1 MRKKGRNGRMTSPAS
16 EERRMIPKLRM
27 GGFPD
32 LREEMDRIWEAMM
45 AARLRPF
52 QYLARQSFP
61 AIDVF
66 EKDGKLQ
73 VRAELPGMTEKDI
86 EIEVA
91 GDALTISGEKKQE
104 TEVKEENYSRSERI
118 YGQFSRQVALPPG
131 ADPGQS
137 TALFK
142 DGVLEIEVPLK
153 AAEPR
158 KRIEIRPTD

>member
-1 MRKKGRNGRMTSPAS
+1 MTSPES
-16 EERRMIPKLRM
+16 EERGMIPRLRM
-27 GGFPD
+27 VGFPD
-32 LREEMDRIWEAMM
+32 LREEMDRIWEAMT

-86 EIEVA
+86 EIEVV
-91 GDALTISGEKKQE
+91 GQALTISGEKNQE
-104 TEVKEENYSRSERI
+104 TAVTEQNYYRSERI
-118 YGQFSRQVALPPG
+118 YGRFSRRVALPPG
-131 ADPGQS
+131 ADPDQS

-153 AAEPR
+153 AAEAG
-158 KRIEIRPTD
+158 KKIEIRPAN